1 MVADEAD
8 LPALEDEARRLVD
21 HLKTLNAVNEG
32 LGAAAGRV
40 DGATASLERV
50 REDVLAAT
58 GLLDETRASTDAV
71 LAHVRALDPA
81 SLRLAIDA
89 RFDRQEAADAE
100 RDRAI
105 DAWFARQVATADD
118 RADALD
124 QRFIRQE
131 SADAARAEALDARLG
146 ALEAAQQ
153 DVART
158 VGALLTALGETE
170 QRLLRDAE
178 QRQQAVSE
186 QVDSRL
192 RGVGGQVATLQAAV
206 TLVEQAQDAFATTSI
221 QRLDALQDGQREA
234 RGEVGRVGEDVDAVQ
249 RAVVSIRDGAT
260 PHEQAVRMQVDAAQK
275 AIAEGRADAAARV
288 DAAARDARDASA
300 RHRVDARWLAAYVVL
315 LVWLA
320 LVVYALT
327 EHGLLTQLLRRGG

>member
-1 MVADEAD
+1 MVADEED

-58 GLLDETRASTDAV
+58 GLLDETRASADAV
-71 LAHVRALDPA
+71 LAQVRALDPA

-131 SADAARAEALDARLG
+131 SADAARAEALDVRLD
-146 ALEAAQQ
+146 ALEAAQR

-178 QRQQAVSE
+178 QRQRA
-186 QVDSRL
+186 
-192 RGVGGQVATLQAAV
+192 AT
-206 TLVEQAQDAFATTSI
+206 ERQDAGLAELREVASEVLALKVAVAHVGRR
-221 QRLDALQDGQREA
+221 QDAIAEEHRDGVAALLAGQREA
-234 RGEVGRVGEDVDAVQ
+234 SKEVQ
-249 RAVVSIRDGAT
+249 QSL
-260 PHEQAVRMQVDAAQK
+260 QAARMQLEATQH
-275 AIAEGRADAAARV
+275 AIAESRDDVLGQIDEVIRASRVAFDRARKDRRTMMV
-288 DAAARDARDASA
+288 
-300 RHRVDARWLAAYVVL
+300 YVVL

-320 LVVYALT
+320 LVVDALT
-327 EHGLLTQLLRRGG
+327 EHGLLAQLLRRGG